1 MDSEKINEPLRLT
14 YLKIPQTQI
23 PKLHNHHIFS
33 APLQR
38 TLKQLSL
45 DLDLQSTDIK

>member
-38 TLKQLSL
+38 ILKQLSL